1 MPPAPPKNRPNR
13 MSLALDRSNEN
24 DDIPNPHA
32 LPSVTKLQK
41 LTPQQFDECSKY
53 FPVFNEITFEYLCSR
68 DHLMREKGIEIVNE
82 ALGNWEGR

>member
-24 DDIPNPHA
+24 EDIPNPHS

-53 FPVFNEITFEYLCSR
+53 FPVFNEITFEYLCSK
-68 DHLMREKGIEIVNE
+68 DHLMREKGIEIINE
-82 ALGNWEGR
+82 ALVNFGGR